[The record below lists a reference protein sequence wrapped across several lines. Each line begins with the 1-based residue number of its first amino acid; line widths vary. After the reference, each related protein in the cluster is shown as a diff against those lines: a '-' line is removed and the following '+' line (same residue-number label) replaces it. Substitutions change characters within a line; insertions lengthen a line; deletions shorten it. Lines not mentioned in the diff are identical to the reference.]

1 VSDVS
6 KHLLP
11 LGQVGEMFSEDVRTH
26 VVGATMS
33 EFDMAVGD
41 GLMQELYV
49 NPMSPTHAT
58 HGGILSRGHDTDCSG
73 IIFHELGFHASA
85 TQRFPELQSR

>member
-11 LGQVGEMFSEDVRTH
+11 LGQVGKVFGEYICTH
-26 VVGATMS
+26 VVGATMNK
-33 EFDMAVGD
+33 FYMAVGD

-49 NPMSPTHAT
+49 NPMSPTHVT
-58 HGGILSRGHDTDCSG
+58 HGGVLSRGHDTDCSG
-73 IIFHELGFHASA
+73 IVFHELGFHASA